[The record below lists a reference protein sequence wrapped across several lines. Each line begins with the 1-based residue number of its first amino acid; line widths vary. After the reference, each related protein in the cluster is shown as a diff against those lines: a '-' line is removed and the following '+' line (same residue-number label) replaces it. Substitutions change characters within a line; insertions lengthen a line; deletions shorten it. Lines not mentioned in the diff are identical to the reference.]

1 MQGGF
6 VGEPSDTT
14 ASQIPPMAEDAE
26 GDNDSKAEE
35 SQTAA
40 PFNLDGVIEQ
50 TVLLDD
56 DALTIVAEKLEYR
69 NDMAYLTLSI
79 TNNTEGE
86 LDVMT
91 STLGYS
97 ANYVNGCM
105 MTAGHLSVQLPAGE
119 TTEEEIGYS
128 LWELQLYGMK
138 GIGALGLGVR
148 AVNDEFEEVFKGI
161 IEVATSLYGED
172 SIDFR
177 HFRWLPR

>member
-128 LWELQLYGMK
+128 LWELQLYRDEGHR
-138 GIGALGLGVR
+138 GAWIRCSRG
-148 AVNDEFEEVFKGI
+148 
-161 IEVATSLYGED
+161 
-172 SIDFR
+172 
-177 HFRWLPR
+177 